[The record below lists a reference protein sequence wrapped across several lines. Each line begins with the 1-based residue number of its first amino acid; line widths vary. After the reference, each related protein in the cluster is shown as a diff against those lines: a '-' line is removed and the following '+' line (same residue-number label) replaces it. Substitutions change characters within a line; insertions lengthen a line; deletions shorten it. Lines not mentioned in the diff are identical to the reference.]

1 MIYNCCIYRRPPRPP
16 SQRGDAALSC
26 PLALRKGGSSLADH
40 DPTGFPAPWSVHE
53 LERAFVVADATG
65 QAVAYTYF
73 RKDENEAGRRMCSRT
88 TRPGGLQPTSPSCPS
103 CYPTRPRNDLSPV
116 PRDHRRRRAPEL
128 AGNAGERESA
138 EPTVKHSE
146 IPNRLY
152 PRRCGREVI
161 HCLLNYHHAK
171 ENFLLRVV
179 AWLALFTIP
188 PILGFPLT

>member
-1 MIYNCCIYRRPPRPP
+1 MPIMTRRASPHLGPFT
-16 SQRGDAALSC
+16 SLSG
-26 PLALRKGGSSLADH
+26 RSSW
-40 DPTGFPAPWSVHE
+40 PTLPGRRSPTRISARTRTKP
-53 LERAFVVADATG
+53 
-65 QAVAYTYF
+65 
-73 RKDENEAGRRMCSRT
+73 GRRMCSRT